1 MSIVHALPS
10 SQTSGVPVLQVP
22 AIVQVSN
29 PLHALLS
36 EHEVPP
42 GSGAYA
48 QPVAGS
54 QASAVHASLSLQVSA
69 VPGVHEPSEL
79 HTSPPLHR
87 FPSEHEAP
95 VFGVAVHPVA
105 GLQASV
111 VQVLLSSQVSGTP
124 ATHAPAMQNSAP
136 SH

>member
-10 SQTSGVPVLQVP
+10 SQMSGVPALQVP

-36 EHEVPP
+36 EHDVPP
-42 GSGAYA
+42 GSGMYA

-54 QASAVHASLSLQVSA
+54 QASAVHAWLSLQVSG
-69 VPGVHEPSEL
+69 VPGMHEPSEL
-79 HTSPPLHR
+79 HSSAPLQAL
-87 FPSEHEAP
+87 PSEHAAP

-105 GLQASV
+105 GLQESV
-111 VQVLLSSQVSGTP
+111 VQVLLSSHVSGTP